1 MFKKIFPTKRKLIS
15 WLKKTSCICLTS
27 VALLSNVQTLEFN
40 ISHPKDLYTHMKNAP
55 EVFPEGQYW
64 VSYEKTDEQ
73 DDAVDYSKLTYA
85 YAMDY
90 VYLPRNQ
97 RIGGFKE
104 LYSLLHENFVV
115 NSVVDRTMERTM
127 EQVVSGHFWIV
138 TPSSPVELQELKGL
152 LESYTH
158 YYAFNDGS
166 NRFHE
171 NNLRVGN
178 GTRNINP
185 A

>member
-1 MFKKIFPTKRKLIS
+1 MQS
-15 WLKKTSCICLTS
+15 
-27 VALLSNVQTLEFN
+27 
-40 ISHPKDLYTHMKNAP
+40 AP
-55 EVFPEGQYW
+55 EVFPEGQYL

-73 DDAVDYSKLTYA
+73 DDALDYSKLTYA
-85 YAMDY
+85 YAMDL

-115 NSVVDRTMERTM
+115 NSVVDRTMEP
-127 EQVVSGHFWIV
+127 VVSGHFWIV

-171 NNLRVGN
+171 NNRRVGN
-178 GTRNINP
+178 GTSNINP

>member
-1 MFKKIFPTKRKLIS
+1 M
-15 WLKKTSCICLTS
+15 
-27 VALLSNVQTLEFN
+27 Q
-40 ISHPKDLYTHMKNAP
+40 NAP

-73 DDAVDYSKLTYA
+73 YDALDYSKLTYA
-85 YAMDY
+85 YAMDL

-115 NSVVDRTMERTM
+115 NSVVDRTNEP
-127 EQVVSGHFWIV
+127 VVSGHFWII
-138 TPSSPVELQELKGL
+138 TPSSPVGLQELKGL
-152 LESYTH
+152 LESYSH

-171 NNLRVGN
+171 NNIRMGN

>member
-1 MFKKIFPTKRKLIS
+1 MQ
-15 WLKKTSCICLTS
+15 
-27 VALLSNVQTLEFN
+27 ALEFN
-40 ISHPKDLYTHMKNAP
+40 IFHPKDLYTHMKNAP

-73 DDAVDYSKLTYA
+73 DDALDYSKLTYA
-85 YAMDY
+85 YAEDY
-90 VYLPRNQ
+90 IYLPRNQ

-115 NSVVDRTMERTM
+115 NSVVDRTKEPLI
-127 EQVVSGHFWIV
+127 SGRFWIV
-138 TPSSPVELQELKGL
+138 TPSSPVELKELKGI
-152 LESYTH
+152 LESYTNN
-158 YYAFNDGS
+158 YAFNDGS
-166 NRFHE
+166 DRFHE

-178 GTRNINP
+178 GTSNINP